1 MNGSRNGTS
10 PKVGRYEAGAGP
22 IAAPDG
28 AGLNGASAV
37 ASEPLGA
44 WSGSRTQ
51 RFLRLLY
58 PGIGLKRW
66 ALVGALGVAA
76 CSIGVSFLIS
86 HLLAVSFPSVL
97 PWYLEGFLL
106 LAFGA
111 GAILL
116 SMYGFYR
123 VLAPLLRSQ
132 SIDAVA
138 DTVYNRW
145 SRGRGPKVV
154 AIGGGTGLSVLLRG
168 LRTRTDNLTAII
180 TVADDGGSSGILR
193 RELGALPPGDF
204 RNCLVALSEDEP
216 LLADLFQYR
225 FDDGNGLKGHSFGN
239 LFIVAM
245 TDVANSF
252 EEALVESSRILAV
265 RGVVAPSTSADLQL
279 SARFSDGEFVRGE
292 SSITRRGGSVERL
305 MIEPEDAPAHPL
317 AVRAIEDADLVVIG
331 PGSLY
336 TSILP
341 NILVRGIS
349 DALKRT
355 SAPVVYVCNV
365 ATQVGETHDYTVR
378 DHVLALQRHTFATIA
393 DHVLANSNPIPLGD
407 RFLGEA
413 VVHDGRSVPSAN
425 VILADLVDPTHP
437 VRHDANKLASA
448 IMDIQQATG
457 ERREAT
463 EPVPAE

>member
-10 PKVGRYEAGAGP
+10 PKLGRYEAGAEP

-28 AGLNGASAV
+28 ARRNGASAR
-37 ASEPLGA
+37 ASDPVHA

-106 LAFGA
+106 LAFGT

-225 FDDGNGLKGHSFGN
+225 FDDGDGLKGHSFGN

-279 SARFSDGEFVRGE
+279 SARFADGEFVRGE

-317 AVRAIEDADLVVIG
+317 AVRAIEEADLVIIG

-365 ATQVGETHDYTVR
+365 ATQVGETQDYTVR

-413 VVHDGRSVPSAN
+413 VIHDGRSVPRAN